1 MSRLW
6 LALVIGAAM
15 CGFSAQPAHMQDDL
29 FVEETFDDGEA
40 QGWSLDGAWFVDDGL
55 LSGEGSGYAE
65 YTGVLWRDHV
75 TTVALVEL
83 SGILQLHAMAD
94 GEQRYILEIIR
105 EGDFL
110 ILVVNRVFADG
121 SQSDVLASAEA
132 EIAAYNDSFGSEPLF
147 IDFAIEANTVS
158 VRLEG
163 ETLIEFFDEFA
174 FDEGRVAINLIDSF
188 ALIDALF
195 IEGTG
200 QRPDLTLLAVELVDV
215 YLGSV
220 IVEFEVIVANG
231 GPGEAPPTEVCIN
244 PEVSPEAGTCA
255 EVPPL
260 APQEDVALFVTL
272 ELDDDWQ
279 GQDAAFVAV
288 LDPGGE
294 IPERDEENNLLVTD
308 VIALPGGGT
317 QVEPPAGVVPPPAT
331 GPNLLPVL
339 VLFLGGLLGL
349 ALVIRVGRRI
359 RRRGQQ
365 REAQRGEPTHDCTP
379 GERYT
384 QVETEVGLRRMK
396 VRHITLRAADANRSV
411 RTLRG
416 ALPRTLHRAIR
427 ERRTGSD
434 PAETVEAF
442 ASGLAAEALDTL
454 LKHDTAQEL
463 TVEAHLE
470 GLEVENTYTPYRC
483 VKQGGTTVWK
493 KGIAWTVSQ
502 QQARDDALVVLSA
515 LDPNTT
521 SKASLLAPIRG
532 AVTAY
537 LEHRFGPDEA

>member
-195 IEGTG
+195 IEGTS

-215 YLGSV
+215 YIGSV

-244 PEVSPEAGTCA
+244 PEVSPGAGTCA
-255 EVPPL
+255 EV
-260 APQEDVALFVTL
+260 
-272 ELDDDWQ
+272 
-279 GQDAAFVAV
+279 AARG
-288 LDPGGE
+288 PRGGVG
-294 IPERDEENNLLVTD
+294 RGG
-308 VIALPGGGT
+308 AGGRGGG
-317 QVEPPAGVVPPPAT
+317 
-331 GPNLLPVL
+331 
-339 VLFLGGLLGL
+339 
-349 ALVIRVGRRI
+349 
-359 RRRGQQ
+359 
-365 REAQRGEPTHDCTP
+365 
-379 GERYT
+379 
-384 QVETEVGLRRMK
+384 
-396 VRHITLRAADANRSV
+396 
-411 RTLRG
+411 
-416 ALPRTLHRAIR
+416 
-427 ERRTGSD
+427 
-434 PAETVEAF
+434 
-442 ASGLAAEALDTL
+442 
-454 LKHDTAQEL
+454 
-463 TVEAHLE
+463 
-470 GLEVENTYTPYRC
+470 
-483 VKQGGTTVWK
+483 
-493 KGIAWTVSQ
+493 
-502 QQARDDALVVLSA
+502 
-515 LDPNTT
+515 
-521 SKASLLAPIRG
+521 
-532 AVTAY
+532 
-537 LEHRFGPDEA
+537 